1 MENKNMKEL
10 DNNELEMVYGGS
22 PLFLEIRELLSS
34 KLGVAKESVQLQSH
48 IIEDLGADSLDVVD
62 VLQSVADKFNVE
74 VNRPYG
80 EFKSVADI
88 CKLAR
93 PGDSRNI

>member
-10 DNNELEMVYGGS
+10 DNNELEMIYGGS
-22 PLFLEIRELLSS
+22 ALFQEVQGMLAS
-34 KLGVAKESVQLQSH
+34 KLGIAKDSIRLQSH